1 MAATYDKTALNTGN
15 RLRNR
20 VHYDKDLIHGI
31 IDETPIL
38 HVAFNPADPSTEP
51 FPAVLPMLGC
61 IGSFPGGQ
69 TDPEETIYLHG
80 YVSARLMKYP
90 SPSTSSEDGSPVT
103 ISASI
108 LDGLVLSL
116 TPFHNSCNYRSAV
129 VFGYASIVSDET
141 EKLWALKL
149 ITENIIKGRWEG
161 SRVPPNKTEMTSTGV
176 LKVRIQSASAKV
188 RTGGPSED
196 RKDLKDVELRERTW
210 TGVVPA
216 WLHWGTPIP
225 AGGEGGNRAKEV
237 PRYIEDWVR
246 EENEKGEVGAKKAVE
261 KE

>member
-1 MAATYDKTALNTGN
+1 MAATYEKTALNTGN

-61 IGSFPGGQ
+61 IGSFPGGGQ
-69 TDPEETIYLHG
+69 TEEEATIYLHG

-90 SPSTSSEDGSPVT
+90 SSEDGSPVT

-129 VFGYASIVSDET
+129 VFGYASIVTDET
-141 EKLWALKL
+141 EKLWALEL
-149 ITENIIKGRWEG
+149 LTENIIKGRWEG
-161 SRVPPNKTEMTSTGV
+161 SRVPPNKTEMTSTSV

-196 RKDLKDVELRERTW
+196 RKDLKDGELRERTW

-225 AGGEGGNRAKEV
+225 AEENRAREV
-237 PRYIEDWVR
+237 PGYIEDWVR
-246 EENEKGEVGAKKAVE
+246 GENEKGEVGAKRAVE